1 MWEKK
6 RKLNKSNSF
15 YQRIKIDLIININY
29 NIKEEFKI
37 KIFTEKDYFRA
48 LKLFPQIREIEL
60 KEKDTTYGI
69 ALTEEEFIKNEHDKL
84 FKKILEIPKEVE
96 SVIRK
101 AVDLGQYDK
110 LELES
115 VRNEFVTEDYK
126 GKQVDILYKLKGKEV
141 YF

>member
-37 KIFTEKDYFRA
+37 KVFTEKDYFRA

-60 KEKDTTYGI
+60 KEKDNTYGI
-69 ALTEEEFIKNEHDKL
+69 ALTEEEYIKNEHDKL

-101 AVDLGQYDK
+101 AHESPVMKQMYEEFLQKPGSEIAHKYLHTKYTPKKLYD
-110 LELES
+110 
-115 VRNEFVTEDYK
+115 
-126 GKQVDILYKLKGKEV
+126 I
-141 YF
+141 